1 MISGKTTALL
11 LTLSAALASAPAR
24 TATPDPYALL
34 ASLARPAPATTPFV
48 EVRYSRL
55 LTIPLVTSGELEY
68 RGPGSLGK
76 RIAAPYHENTQIEG
90 QDVRVERE
98 GQKPRRFSLERA
110 PELKGLLA
118 SFGAMIGGDR
128 TTLEAYFAVSAGDEG
143 NGWTLTL
150 APKDPRTKKRIAGVV
165 VHGAGNA
172 PRCFVVTEASGN
184 ASVLMIGATAGA
196 PLPKSPKR
204 ELVDARCRGDG
215 A

>member
-1 MISGKTTALL
+1 MTSGKTIVLV
-11 LTLSAALASAPAR
+11 LTLSAALANARAQAAAP
-24 TATPDPYALL
+24 DLDHLL
-34 ASLARPAPATTPFV
+34 TSLARPAPATTPFV
-48 EVRYSRL
+48 EVRYSHL
-55 LTIPLVTSGELEY
+55 LSVPLVTSGELEY

-76 RIAAPYHENTQIEG
+76 RIDAPYRENTQIEG
-90 QDVRVERE
+90 QDVRIERD

-110 PELKGLLA
+110 PELRGLLV

-128 TTLEAYFAVSAGDEG
+128 KTLEEFFALSTDAEGAG
-143 NGWTLTL
+143 WKLTL
-150 APKDPRTKKRIAGVV
+150 APKDARTKKRIQNVV
-165 VHGAGNA
+165 VHGAADA

-184 ASVLMIGATAGA
+184 ASVLMVGAATGQ